1 MRYMPFFLSD
11 RQAMHMQSRL
21 AAYRRV
27 RGFTLLEVMVV
38 VAIIAVLAALAGPS
52 FIPVIERWRVRSAA
66 EELTATFYYARS
78 EAIKRGGGIAID
90 ATGGWGQGWKV
101 THTQGGATSD
111 LQVSPAPSKTAMVQ
125 NSNKDKLYV
134 DRWGM
139 LSETDGGAPAAMHF
153 LLKPTNKSDTD
164 ANAIRLCISTAGRFL
179 QKQQGAACPG

>member
-1 MRYMPFFLSD
+1 MIVTYHFSLSAMRSTPHSPHLPP
-11 RQAMHMQSRL
+11 RQ
-21 AAYRRV
+21 
-27 RGFTLLEVMVV
+27 RGFTLIEAMVT
-38 VAIIAVLAALAGPS
+38 VAILSILVALAAPS
-52 FIPVIERWRVRSAA
+52 FVPMIERWRVRQSV
-66 EELTATFYYARS
+66 EQLESTLYYARS

-139 LSETDGGAPAAMHF
+139 LSETSGGAPTAMNI
-153 LLKPTNKSDTD
+153 LLYPTGKSTTD
-164 ANAIRLCISTAGRFL
+164 SSAIRLCIAGGGRIA
-179 QKQQGAACPG
+179 QMKQGAACP